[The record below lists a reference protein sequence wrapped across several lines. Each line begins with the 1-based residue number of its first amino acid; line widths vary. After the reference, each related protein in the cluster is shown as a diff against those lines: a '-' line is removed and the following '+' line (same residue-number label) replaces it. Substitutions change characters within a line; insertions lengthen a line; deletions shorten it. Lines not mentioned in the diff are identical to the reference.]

1 MGTSGAPTGSTL
13 GAPTGSTW
21 GAPTRSTLGAPTGS
35 TSGAPTGSTSGAPTG
50 STSASSGPSGSTSA
64 STGPSTSTAAPTTQ
78 SVEDLSQAASAATA
92 TKEAA
97 AAAITAATATKEA
110 AASVSSDLASIDLSS
125 FLGSRRKSK
134 RQSETTT
141 VYPKPAQCDDIK
153 TAMDAI
159 ANALDGTNSATYNPT
174 KAVAIVA
181 ILKALTVA
189 DLDPACSSSDVS
201 ELSTKKESASS
212 KAAEVVATQ
221 TNKIASA
228 TESYNEAVATINTVN
243 EALASQGA
251 TTVEAGTT
259 AAPVA
264 PVTGGLTAAPT
275 TTAPTTTATETAT
288 TLSANPTTVTD
299 TNASGST
306 STVAQTIT
314 VTASSAAVSGS
325 PARKAALRE

>member
-1 MGTSGAPTGSTL
+1 MG
-13 GAPTGSTW
+13 
-21 GAPTRSTLGAPTGS
+21 
-35 TSGAPTGSTSGAPTG
+35 
-50 STSASSGPSGSTSA
+50 
-64 STGPSTSTAAPTTQ
+64 
-78 SVEDLSQAASAATA
+78 
-92 TKEAA
+92 
-97 AAAITAATATKEA
+97 
-110 AASVSSDLASIDLSS
+110 DLSS

-141 VYPKPAQCDDIK
+141 VYPKPGQCDDIK

-259 AAPVA
+259 AAP
-264 PVTGGLTAAPT
+264 
-275 TTAPTTTATETAT
+275 APTTTATETAT